1 MKNLV
6 IAIDGYSSCGK
17 STTAKAVAAAL
28 HYAYLDTGAMYRG
41 VTLFLL
47 ENNIPLGGS
56 RAGKFRTQL
65 NVLIVFFLSGL
76 WHGASWTFVLW
87 GALHG
92 FYLVAESLT
101 APARA
106 ALGRWLGLSARPHLQ
121 QALGTAVTVA
131 LVAYAWIF
139 FRANTLPDAFYIATH
154 LFSGWGHPTA
164 QLPAAL
170 AGLGRHFVAELL
182 VAAGAVALLTL
193 VDYRAE
199 RGSVTAWLASWPAAG
214 RWAGYAGLLL
224 AMLYL
229 GVFGSSQFIYFQF

>member
-1 MKNLV
+1 LARGTARVLGYNLV
-6 IAIDGYSSCGK
+6 LNFRHPYL
-17 STTAKAVAAAL
+17 AASVGDFWRRWHMSL
-28 HYAYLDTGAMYRG
+28 SGWFRDYVY
-41 VTLFLL
+41 
-47 ENNIPLGGS
+47 IPLGGS
-56 RAGKFRTQL
+56 RAGKTRTQL
-65 NVLIVFFLSGL
+65 NVLVVFFLSGL

-101 APARA
+101 APSRA
-106 ALGRWLGLSARPHLQ
+106 TLARWLGLPARPRLQ
-121 QALGTAVTVA
+121 QALGTALTLT

-139 FRANTLPDAFYIATH
+139 FRANTLSDAFYIATH
-154 LFSGWGHPTA
+154 LFSGWGRPTA

-170 AGLGRHFVAELL
+170 GGLGRHFAAELL
-182 VAAGAVALLTL
+182 VAAGAVAVLAL

-199 RGSVTAWLASWPAAG
+199 RGSVAAWLASWPAAG
-214 RWAGYAGLLL
+214 RWASYAGLLL